1 MAKSRDPIKA
11 LVQRATTDAAFRRK
25 LKSNPAKVLTEA
37 GVTVEKGVE
46 YIVVEQK
53 PKKQYIVLPPLEKP
67 PEEKGKLSEAEL
79 DHVSGGSSAAFGNPN
94 PGDGQWPPPE

>member
-1 MAKSRDPIKA
+1 MTKRDPIKA
-11 LVQRATTDAAFRRK
+11 IVQRATTDAAFRRK
-25 LKSNPAKVLTEA
+25 LKSNPVKILTEA
-37 GVTVEKGVE
+37 GVGVEKGVE

-67 PEEKGKLSEAEL
+67 PEDKGKLSEAEL
-79 DHVSGGSSAAFGNPN
+79 DNVSGGSAAVFGGTD